1 MKTTGIIRRIDDLG
15 RVIIPKEIRKTF
27 NIEEGEPLE
36 IYISD
41 DLICFKKHKN
51 EIVSGMYVIDTIN
64 ETDYHKDIT
73 NIIEILS
80 RDYTVESYK
89 KTEVTKKLIEA
100 IEILN

>member
-51 EIVSGMYVIDTIN
+51 E
-64 ETDYHKDIT
+64 TDYHKDIT